1 MTNFSL
7 ESFVF
12 DVPNVCTVAQ
22 RSTICKCVIKKMIR
36 ESEERNASDDA
47 KSNEEN
53 LILYPVMKGRLQS
66 MIDILKSLFSFQLQ
80 FDDMRKIGRG
90 LDCSWENS
98 I

>member
-22 RSTICKCVIKKMIR
+22 RSTICKCVIKKTL

-80 FDDMRKIGRG
+80 FDDMRKIGR
-90 LDCSWENS
+90 NFR
-98 I
+98 

>member
-22 RSTICKCVIKKMIR
+22 RSTICKCVIKKTL

-66 MIDILKSLFSFQLQ
+66 MIDILKSLFFVSIT
-80 FDDMRKIGRG
+80 FDDIEKSAETLDRG
-90 LDCSWENS
+90 SGKS
-98 I
+98 

>member
-22 RSTICKCVIKKMIR
+22 RSTIRKCVIKKTL

-53 LILYPVMKGRLQS
+53 LILYPVIKGRLQS
-66 MIDILKSLFSFQLQ
+66 MIDILKSLYFVSITILQ
-80 FDDMRKIGRG
+80 HRKIGQNF
-90 LDCSWENS
+90 S
-98 I
+98 